1 VRTVEK
7 HLDYLALARIEGRWT
22 IVNKLFA
29 HTGGE
34 PPTE

>member
-1 VRTVEK
+1 LTGSTST
-7 HLDYLALARIEGRWT
+7 LSLARFDGTWK

-34 PPTE
+34 PPDMA